1 MLIFQIIILIYFCIQ
16 GIDSLLFY
24 LSMLINL
31 IFSLYDFKKSL
42 KKESFDKIFKFG
54 IILQILSIS
63 LLFGLTYEEYLSPSR
78 VEIINEIEEE
88 KIDDLSMNMKII
100 KVFPRSIL
108 IKSELMLDFFDVIEN
123 VFYETE
129 VEIEEFGNEMKLK
142 LENLEKMLLVH
153 KILYAFILYLGLMAA
168 FFKIDI
174 KEKF

>member
-16 GIDSLLFY
+16 GIDSPLFY
-24 LSMLINL
+24 LLMLINL

-108 IKSELMLDFFDVIEN
+108 IKSELMLDFF
-123 VFYETE
+123 YETE
-129 VEIEEFGNEMKLK
+129 VKIEEFGNKMKLK